1 MLKILKKNY
10 SLRVKCPNLA
20 FFLVRIFLHADWIRR
35 DTPYLDT
42 FQAAIFVKLPLVAN
56 SEPRVI
62 LFFSWNLAY
71 LSLDAVVLQFL
82 KNSSSVFFKGFQ
94 TVSNLSFLQ
103 FRISCFLERPLS
115 GSIFDRFDLCCSL
128 LYVVCFTCAQFQKK

>member
-1 MLKILKKNY
+1 MIFAKNIAKNY
-10 SLRVKCPNLA
+10 SLCEKCSNSE
-20 FFLVRIFLHADWIRR
+20 FFLVFSCIRTEYGEIIRIWTLSMQW
-35 DTPYLDT
+35 LC
-42 FQAAIFVKLPLVAN
+42 KSPLSGN

-62 LFFSWNLAY
+62 LFSSWNSAY

-115 GSIFDRFDLCCSL
+115 GSIFDRFDLCCLL
-128 LYVVCFTCAQFQKK
+128 LYVVCFTCGQFQKK